1 MSSGT
6 PSDQSNAAWDDSDA
20 SNGGGFVNFRYDDPD
35 RPELKAQHATPIRE
49 SFGDEAF
56 ERMERSRALG
66 RNPRPLSEQESAI
79 LRAAV
84 APLLRDM
91 EATGQALPDIREE
104 AHEDRGEDAVCAW
117 IQEPGSG
124 RGQGITV
131 LLFCS
136 PGDQLRVLA
145 EQLQDWAGDVQV
157 DPGRRPWP
165 DCPDHPG
172 SHILIPDTR
181 GEIAVW
187 CCPQRGHVIAGI
199 GMLT

>member
-6 PSDQSNAAWDDSDA
+6 PSDQPSATWDHADPN
-20 SNGGGFVNFRYDDPD
+20 NGGGFLSFRHDDPG
-35 RPELKAQHATPIRE
+35 RGELEAQYAARIRAQ
-49 SFGDEAF
+49 FGDEAF
-56 ERMERSRALG
+56 ERMERSRMLA
-66 RNPRPLSEQESAI
+66 RRPRPLTDEESAV
-79 LRAAV
+79 LWAAV

-91 EATGQALPDIREE
+91 EATGQARPDIRAE
-104 AHEDRGEDAVCAW
+104 AHEDPGEDAVCAW
-117 IQEPGSG
+117 IQEPGN
-124 RGQGITV
+124 RYGQGITV

-172 SHILIPDTR
+172 SHILMPDTR
-181 GEIAVW
+181 YEIAVW
-187 CCPQRGHVIAGI
+187 CCPQDEHVIAGI